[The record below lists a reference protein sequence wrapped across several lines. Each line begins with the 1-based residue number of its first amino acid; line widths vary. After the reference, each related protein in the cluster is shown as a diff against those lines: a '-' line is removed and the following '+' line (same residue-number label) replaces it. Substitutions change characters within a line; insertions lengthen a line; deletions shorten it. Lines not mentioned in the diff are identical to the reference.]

1 MTTHHLFSLRSLS
14 LILCFLISIGNLQ
27 AQTQTIPAGSF
38 IVDMGV
44 MPQTEQNAM
53 LPYGMV
59 YQLIKDH
66 QVPIIWSINTAKGY
80 DGVDFTYD
88 GQDFKAGPFIIEA
101 GFRSDPVNAVI
112 SSWQAMG
119 VVGITTASEIVV
131 PVHETISWVPTWT
144 LDEANGGIAEGYLQA
159 AGIPETAYNWKDP
172 QLLDCCDDVFVMPHA
187 DPEWATHSNLY
198 FWNETCKGSI
208 WAACHAV
215 SALENSFNPADPTQQ
230 MNFLSEDIFE
240 ADPGE
245 APWDENSLLLWGNH
259 DGGTLPPAYVKDPSL
274 AADPI
279 MQYLGHHD
287 DASENGSEQIYI
299 PVPGGGW
306 LPTTSVAVYDADHPE
321 AFASPG
327 EAAKVAFGRAFGDAN
342 RGYVMYEGG
351 HNHSGGDPANIAAM
365 RMLMNFSYNSSGVN
379 AIFVTSTIPDLMEA
393 GQTYPV
399 SVSVTGGTGT
409 FTYEWSSTVEGEF
422 DDPTAASTTFTPA
435 IPDPLEATPA
445 VLTCIVKD
453 NCGTRGGFSSAPV
466 TIVPGPL
473 PPVAVD
479 DITVTFPNNPVTMD
493 LLAND
498 SDPNLDPLTLTLI
511 GEVSS
516 MVTTSKGVFTNNDDG
531 TVTYSPN
538 TDFEGVDSV
547 QYQICDTTGLADGG
561 PLCDTAYYIITVA
574 LTDEFGCIPGQSFI
588 TLDTGYADVVVGS
601 PVDVAGPTLAL
612 GRTNLGDGTNAEFD
626 KTGSAT
632 MTLDLTDIIPQDLFY
647 CVFMNG
653 ENNDNIQVQ
662 FESSDDNITFTT
674 DTLLNIANSALM
686 EYCVTVKNVNGGR
699 YIRISHLSTNKMSEL
714 FGIKYERKDC
724 FAGCVAPFISQQF
737 SGNADVAVNEG
748 GGDENKA
755 EGAPNFDAE
764 GDFQSGDTLFLDVTD
779 MIPAGSSVFFY
790 MADTDDDGNPVTIEI
805 AESLNGSSYNW
816 DGVVDFSTTL
826 KIGDVY
832 PQHRYTVTG
841 ESGARYFAL
850 TTTSGEKWKIDG
862 LEYTIN
868 ACLDGTVDVDDDVAS
883 ACEDNP
889 VSVNVLENDS
899 TLANSLFLTSIVT
912 GPANGYILSFDS
924 SGIITYVNQ
933 PDNIAGDVITYQAC
947 NEFGSCAT
955 GQLTITIDPDNCQAH
970 YRQGSLSGNADSV
983 DDDNSVSNPAEAL
996 GTSDLSYAEM
1006 NDSGDFLILD
1016 LTDTIP
1022 SSGGEIKIYAAREN
1036 VGDPVI
1042 GKIEG
1047 SINGTVFF
1055 DMFTFAP
1062 TAALETPA
1070 VDSFTFTFSSDVR
1083 YVRISRDGS
1092 SPDNLLEIDAISYS
1106 FCGGTCEKIPHDV
1119 MAFNDL
1125 DTVPLCYEYLL
1136 LSPLTNDMDSLGS
1149 ALRVI
1154 EIIDMPTQGTAVVT
1168 LDSLTLSY
1176 DPSNVFA
1183 GGLDSLTYRVC
1194 NNLTPSICD
1203 TATYYIFVDPM
1214 GVPPNEAPIAMDD
1227 SDETIQNQLFYIDVK
1242 SNDSDPEGSK
1252 LNIKFNAGILQP
1264 TVGTIDSILPNGLI
1278 LYQPNPNIVGLDMF
1292 EYIVCDTIPPLGG
1305 PCPFIVPKCDTALV
1319 TINIPNQSPVAQ
1331 FNSDTAETGITTTI
1345 DILGNDFDPDSNPI
1359 TLESVGSDGA
1369 VSNNMSSNGGTA
1381 VINGTEIDFTPAP
1394 GFSGLDTFKYA
1405 ICDVIVPIDSIKC
1418 DTTIVIIYVPPINDQ
1433 PVAMNDAD
1441 TTNEDTPVI
1450 IDVVANDDD
1459 PLDPLGDIDPTTV
1472 DTIPGSG
1479 PSNGTVTI
1487 DPVTGEVTYTPD
1499 PNFNGTDTFDYVVCD
1514 DGYPLPSLCD
1524 TATVTILVNPVNDPP
1539 IALDDADTTNQD
1551 TPVLIDVVA
1560 NDDDPNDPAG
1570 NIDPTTVDTIPGSG
1584 PSNGSLT
1591 IDPVTG
1597 VVTYT
1602 PAPGFNG
1609 ADTFDYVVCDDGN
1622 PLPSQCDTATV
1633 TITIDQSNNPP
1644 VAVDDVTTTDEDTPV
1659 VIDVVG
1665 NDDDPNDPAGN
1676 IDPMTVDTIPGSG
1689 PSNGTVTIN
1698 PVTGEVTYTP
1708 DPDFNGTDTFD
1719 YVVCDDGTPVLCD
1732 TATVTITVNPVND
1745 PPVAVDD
1752 VTVTNEDTPVD
1763 IDIVANDDDPLDPLG
1778 NIDPTTV
1785 DTIPGS
1791 GPANGSV
1798 TIDPVTG
1805 VVTYTPDS
1813 GFNGTDTFDYVVC
1826 DDGNPLP
1833 SQCDTATV
1841 TITIDPVNNPP
1852 VAVDDVTATDED
1864 TPAVIDVVANDDDP
1878 NDPLGNID
1886 PTTVDTIPGSGP
1898 ANGTVTID
1906 PVTGEITYT
1915 PDPDFNGTDTFD
1927 YVVCDDG
1934 NPLPAL
1940 CDTATVTITVDPM
1953 NDPPV
1958 AVDDVTNR

>member
-1 MTTHHLFSLRSLS
+1 MTTQHLFSCRPLT
-14 LILCFLISIGNLQ
+14 LILCLLLGFTNLQ

-230 MNFLSEDIFE
+230 MNFLSQDIYE
-240 ADPGE
+240 PDPGE

-287 DASENGSEQIYI
+287 NASENGSEQIYI

-379 AIFVTSTIPDLMEA
+379 AIFVTSSIPDLMEA

-435 IPDPLEATPA
+435 IPDPLEATNA

-479 DITVTFPNNPVTMD
+479 DITATLPNNPVTMD

-516 MVTTSKGVFTNNDDG
+516 MVTTSKGVFTNNADG
-531 TVTYSPN
+531 TVTYTPN

-547 QYQICDTTGLADGG
+547 QYQICDTTAIVDGG
-561 PLCDTAYYIITVA
+561 PFCDTAYYIITVA

-601 PVDVAGPTLAL
+601 PVDVTNPTFAL
-612 GRTNLGDGTNAEFD
+612 GYTNLNDGAKADFD
-626 KTGSAT
+626 NTGSAT
-632 MTLDLTDIIPQDLFY
+632 MTVDLTDIIPVDLYY
-647 CVFMNG
+647 CVFMEG
-653 ENNDNIQVQ
+653 ENSDSVLVHL
-662 FESSDDNITFTT
+662 ESSVNNSDYSS
-674 DTLLNIANSALM
+674 DTLLWIASSTLM
-686 EYCVTVKNVNGGR
+686 EYCIAVKNGDGAR
-699 YIRISHLSTNKMSEL
+699 YIRISHLSTNKSSSL
-714 FGIKYERKDC
+714 YGIKYERKDC
-724 FAGCVAPFISQQF
+724 FTECSIPFISQQF
-737 SGNADVAVNEG
+737 SGNADAAVDQG
-748 GGDENKA
+748 GGDQGKA
-755 EGAPNFDAE
+755 TGAPNFDAE
-764 GDFQSGDTLFLDVTD
+764 GDFQSGDTLYLDVTD
-779 MIPAGSSVFFY
+779 VIPSGSSVFFY
-790 MADTDDDGNPVTIEI
+790 MADTDDDANPVTIEI
-805 AESLNGSSYNW
+805 AESVNGQSYNW
-816 DGVVDFSTTL
+816 DGGVDFSTTF
-826 KIGDVY
+826 KQGEVF
-832 PQHRYTVTG
+832 PQHKYTVTG
-841 ESGARYFAL
+841 GSGARYFAL
-850 TTTSGEKWKIDG
+850 TTTSAEKWRIDG
-862 LEYTIN
+862 LEYIVN
-868 ACLDGTVDVDDDVAS
+868 ACVDGTADVDDDVATT
-883 ACEDNP
+883 CEDNP
-889 VSVNVLENDS
+889 VTINVLENDS
-899 TLANSLFLTSIVT
+899 TLANTLFLSSIVT
-912 GPANGYILSFDS
+912 GPTNGYILSFDAA
-924 SGIITYVNQ
+924 GTITYVNQ
-933 PDNIAGDVITYQAC
+933 PDNITGDVITYEAC
-947 NEFGSCAT
+947 NEFGVCAT
-955 GQLTITIDPDNCQAH
+955 GLLTITIDPDNCQAH
-970 YRQGSLSGNADSV
+970 YRQGTLSGNADLIVLDDSV
-983 DDDNSVSNPAEAL
+983 DGQDNAL
-996 GTSDLSYAEM
+996 DAQNFDFAKL
-1006 NDSGDFLILD
+1006 NDAGDTLVLD
-1016 LTDTIP
+1016 LTDTIT
-1022 SSGGEIKIYAAREN
+1022 SGNNITIYFAD
-1036 VGDPVI
+1036 GDDDATAV
-1042 GKIEG
+1042 E
-1047 SINGTVFF
+1047 GTVEISI
-1055 DMFTFAP
+1055 DNVTFGEP
-1062 TAALETPA
+1062 KTFSTTIQEGGSS
-1070 VDSFTFTFSSDVR
+1070 VDSVTFSFAGGTR
-1083 YVRISRDGS
+1083 YLRFTRTSAGED
-1092 SPDNLLEIDAISYS
+1092 LMLDAVYYE
-1106 FCGGTCEKIPHDV
+1106 FCGGPCEKIPHDV

-1194 NNLTPSICD
+1194 NNLTPAICD
-1203 TATYYIFVDPM
+1203 TATYYIFVDPL

-1252 LNIKFNAGILQP
+1252 LNIKFNSGILQP
-1264 TVGTIDSILPNGLI
+1264 TVGTVDSILPNGLI

-1331 FNSDTAETGITTTI
+1331 FNSDTAVTGVTTTI

-1381 VINGTEIDFTPAP
+1381 VINGTEIDYTPAP

-1405 ICDVIVPIDSIKC
+1405 ICDVIVPVDSIKC
-1418 DTTIVIIYVPPINDQ
+1418 DTTIVIIYVPPVNDQ

-1441 TTNEDTPVI
+1441 TTDEDTPVI

-1514 DGYPLPSLCD
+1514 DGNPLPSLCD

-1539 IALDDADTTNQD
+1539 IAVNDADTTDED
-1551 TPVLIDVVA
+1551 TPVVIDVVA

-1570 NIDPTTVDTIPGSG
+1570 
-1584 PSNGSLT
+1584 
-1591 IDPVTG
+1591 
-1597 VVTYT
+1597 
-1602 PAPGFNG
+1602 
-1609 ADTFDYVVCDDGN
+1609 
-1622 PLPSQCDTATV
+1622 
-1633 TITIDQSNNPP
+1633 
-1644 VAVDDVTTTDEDTPV
+1644 
-1659 VIDVVG
+1659 
-1665 NDDDPNDPAGN
+1665 
-1676 IDPMTVDTIPGSG
+1676 
-1689 PSNGTVTIN
+1689 
-1698 PVTGEVTYTP
+1698 
-1708 DPDFNGTDTFD
+1708 
-1719 YVVCDDGTPVLCD
+1719 
-1732 TATVTITVNPVND
+1732 
-1745 PPVAVDD
+1745 
-1752 VTVTNEDTPVD
+1752 
-1763 IDIVANDDDPLDPLG
+1763 
-1778 NIDPTTV
+1778 
-1785 DTIPGS
+1785 
-1791 GPANGSV
+1791 
-1798 TIDPVTG
+1798 
-1805 VVTYTPDS
+1805 
-1813 GFNGTDTFDYVVC
+1813 
-1826 DDGNPLP
+1826 
-1833 SQCDTATV
+1833 
-1841 TITIDPVNNPP
+1841 
-1852 VAVDDVTATDED
+1852 
-1864 TPAVIDVVANDDDP
+1864 
-1878 NDPLGNID
+1878 
-1886 PTTVDTIPGSGP
+1886 
-1898 ANGTVTID
+1898 
-1906 PVTGEITYT
+1906 
-1915 PDPDFNGTDTFD
+1915 
-1927 YVVCDDG
+1927 
-1934 NPLPAL
+1934 
-1940 CDTATVTITVDPM
+1940 
-1953 NDPPV
+1953 
-1958 AVDDVTNR
+1958 